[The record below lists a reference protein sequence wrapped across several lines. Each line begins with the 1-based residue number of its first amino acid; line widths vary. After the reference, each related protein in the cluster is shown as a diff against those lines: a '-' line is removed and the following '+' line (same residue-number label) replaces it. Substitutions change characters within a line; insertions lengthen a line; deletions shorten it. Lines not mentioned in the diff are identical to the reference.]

1 MRLIYPVLLI
11 FCLTALSGCG
21 DSSSPAP
28 SVGGK
33 AFPYKVVCSIGMV
46 ADMVTQVA
54 GEHAE
59 VMGLMGEGVDPH
71 LYKPTRDDVNMLL
84 QADMVFYVGL
94 MLEGRMVDAFMKV
107 SRAGAPV
114 FPVTE
119 SIDESFLLEPEGF
132 DGHWDP
138 HVWMDVTAWSQCVA
152 VVEQALSEY
161 DPAHAEEYR
170 ANAEAYRSKLSELH
184 AYVQQVVG
192 TIPDGQRYLI
202 TAHDAFG
209 YFERAYG
216 IQVKAAQGMSTES
229 EAGVADINELVD
241 FMVEK
246 QIPALFV
253 ETTVADQN
261 LKAVLEGAASK
272 GQTVK
277 IGGELF
283 SDAMGKPGTYEGT
296 YLGMIDHNATTITN
310 ALGGEA
316 PTTGFQGKLTHH
328 DSE

>member
-1 MRLIYPVLLI
+1 
-11 FCLTALSGCG
+11 
-21 DSSSPAP
+21 
-28 SVGGK
+28 
-33 AFPYKVVCSIGMV
+33 
-46 ADMVTQVA
+46 MVTQVA